1 MNKCSLL
8 NCAAGLTLAAFLLFP
23 PPPATASE
31 ACKSKAACA
40 KTATQELGDI
50 QKRLVNDSARK
61 DWSAYLSDAQRLRH
75 FVNDSAAGNLEVARA
90 QLHLGRTAAAEVS
103 AKRAL
108 AMGVTNPVLASPL
121 FKPISAEL
129 TTLIASNSSD
139 SISARSA
146 FTLGDAG
153 FLPEDIDFDSATKRL
168 FLTSVQHGGI
178 YVLSASG
185 DLKLFASS
193 PDHWPMFALK
203 VDSRHRR
210 LWATEVALSGF
221 KSVPRKDWGR
231 STVLEYDLDR
241 GTLLARIEGPK
252 HSALGDM
259 ALTHDG
265 KPIVSDGDGGGVY
278 QLTKGNLRRLDH
290 GNFVSPQT
298 PTQCPGSDI
307 LFIPDYARGIGA
319 MDPRTGR
326 VTWFSSDG
334 RHALA
339 GIDGLYC
346 QGQVL
351 FAVQNGT
358 SPQRVI
364 AFDLDRTRTHI
375 TGERIVDKRANGD
388 FTHGVFVGDAFL
400 YIADSGWN
408 GIDEHG
414 VAKPGVRSS
423 KAHVMQYQTGGLP

>member
-1 MNKCSLL
+1 MI
-8 NCAAGLTLAAFLLFP
+8 
-23 PPPATASE
+23 ATASE
-31 ACKSKAACA
+31 ACGSPKVACL
-40 KTATQELGDI
+40 KTATQEFGEL
-50 QKRLVNDSARK
+50 QKRLIKDSARK
-61 DWSAYLSDAQRLRH
+61 DWPAYLSDAQRLRH

-108 AMGVTNPVLASPL
+108 AMGVGNSVLASPL

-129 TTLIASNSSD
+129 TTIIASNSSD
-139 SISARSA
+139 SINARSA
-146 FTLGDAG
+146 STLGDAG

-203 VDSRHRR
+203 VDSRRRR
-210 LWATEVALSGF
+210 LWATEVAISGF

-241 GTLLARIEGPK
+241 GTLLARVEGPK
-252 HSALGDM
+252 QSALGDM

-278 QLTKGNLRRLDH
+278 QLIEGSLHRLDH
-290 GNFVSPQT
+290 GDFVSPQT
-298 PTQCPGSDI
+298 PAQCHGSDI

-319 MDPRTGR
+319 LDPRTGW

-334 RHALA
+334 HHALA

-346 QGQVL
+346 HGQVL

-364 AFDLDRTRTHI
+364 AFDLDGTRTHI

-388 FTHGVFVGDAFL
+388 FTNGTFVGGSFL
-400 YIADSGWN
+400 YIADSGWSS
-408 GIDEHG
+408 IDEHG
-414 VAKPGVRSS
+414 VIRPDVQLG
-423 KAHVMQYQTGGLP
+423 KAHIMQYQVVGLP